1 MNQNVYDELVKLS
14 SANGVS
20 VDALLSWAKR
30 YQTDKTQSF
39 HEYLRPS
46 EAEVIWQL
54 EQKSSEALTE
64 LWKRPLCFECDY
76 GGYCRCSMAG
86 GILAA
91 RGEDIRDRYGAA
103 VKPLRLSDQPRRPSK
118 S

>member
-1 MNQNVYDELVKLS
+1 MNQSVYDELTKLS
-14 SANGVS
+14 ASNGMSVS
-20 VDALLSWAKR
+20 DLVSWAKR
-30 YQTDKTQSF
+30 YETDRMPSF

-54 EQKSSEALTE
+54 EQKSSEALIE

-76 GGYCRCSMAG
+76 GGYCCCSMAG

-103 VKPLRLSDQPRRPSK
+103 VKPIRLTDQPKRPSK
-118 S
+118 F